1 MSKTAKE
8 VFDLRE
14 AVGTQLSALELIN
27 DYVGKLVMEAG
38 AQKPHKSIELSYCE
52 LFNLSNAL
60 FTGVNNIKRVIGA
73 NY

>member
-1 MSKTAKE
+1 MNKTRKKVLA
-8 VFDLRE
+8 LQN

-38 AQKPHKSIELSYCE
+38 VQKPYKSIEFSYYE

-60 FTGVNNIKRVIGA
+60 FAGVNNIKRVIGA